1 MRGMGLTGLGDAMF
15 GVPDRG
21 IGMAGVGVRLGVSDL
36 IGVGASGSPMAAIL
50 GVPGW
55 EP

>member
-1 MRGMGLTGLGDAMF
+1 MRGMGLTGLGDAIC

-21 IGMAGVGVRLGVSDL
+21 IGMAGVGVRIGVSDL
-36 IGVGASGSPMAAIL
+36 IGVGASGSPLATIL